1 VVRAL
6 SRLSFTVDTPV
17 DAHTHAQAWPD
28 PVGPP
33 NASPPPK
40 HMAPP
45 SGGRAGDRDDGADND
60 GGGWMRRLP
69 GPIQRLLAGAKA
81 LRELA
86 SRPRVRPWLFAATAL
101 VFVALAVTSFR
112 SLPDEGRSAQPGL
125 VAVLVLVTAPATLA
139 LNALEYRFM
148 ASRLGHRIDFR
159 HAMRVSLI
167 ASIANYLP
175 APGGIAVRTAALKR
189 EGSTVRSAVSVNAV
203 AGLVW
208 LGSTGLIGGA
218 VMLADDRLAERAAA
232 AIVLG
237 ALAVGGAVFWLSR
250 GGGDWPRLFRQILL
264 IELAVVLV
272 SGARVWL
279 SLEAIGQPADFGAA
293 IAISSSTV
301 FAALLGVFPAG
312 LGLRELLA
320 GGIAT
325 AVKVP
330 AASAVAASA
339 VDRIA
344 SQVGMAI
351 TAVLIGV
358 KRKDLSAQDADG
370 EAVASGS

>member
-1 VVRAL
+1 
-6 SRLSFTVDTPV
+6 V
-17 DAHTHAQAWPD
+17 DAPTEPD
-28 PVGPP
+28 R
-33 NASPPPK
+33 PK
-40 HMAPP
+40 HMAPAGGSRE
-45 SGGRAGDRDDGADND
+45 SGGGS
-60 GGGWMRRLP
+60 GWVRRLVAA
-69 GPIQRLLAGAKA
+69 AGSV
-81 LRELA
+81 RQLA

-112 SLPDEGRSAQPGL
+112 SLPDEGRSARPAL
-125 VAVLVLVTAPATLA
+125 VAVLILVTAPATLA

-175 APGGIAVRTAALKR
+175 APGGVAVRTAALKR
-189 EGSTVRSAVSVNAV
+189 QGSTVRSAVSINAV

-208 LGSTGLIGGA
+208 IGSTGLIGGA
-218 VMLADDRLAERAAA
+218 AMLSDDRLAGRAAA
-232 AIVLG
+232 AIVVGL
-237 ALAVGGAVFWLSR
+237 LAIGGAVFWLSR

-264 IELAVVLV
+264 IELAVVVV
-272 SGARVWL
+272 SGTRVWL
-279 SLEAIGQPADFGAA
+279 SLAAIGQPADFGAS

-301 FAALLGVFPAG
+301 FAALLGIFPAG
-312 LGLRELLA
+312 LGLREIIA

-325 AVKVP
+325 AVEVP

-344 SQVGMAI
+344 SQVGMAV

-358 KRKDLSAQDADG
+358 KRQDLTSGSAS
-370 EAVASGS
+370 EPASGS

>member
-1 VVRAL
+1 M
-6 SRLSFTVDTPV
+6 
-17 DAHTHAQAWPD
+17 DAHNETD
-28 PVGPP
+28 RDTDR
-33 NASPPPK
+33 PK

-45 SGGRAGDRDDGADND
+45 GANGRGGFVPRIVAFAGSVRG
-60 GGGWMRRLP
+60 
-69 GPIQRLLAGAKA
+69 
-81 LRELA
+81 LA

-101 VFVALAVTSFR
+101 LFLALAVTSFR
-112 SLPDEGRSAQPGL
+112 SLPDEGRSARPAL

-159 HAMRVSLI
+159 HAMRVSLV

-175 APGGIAVRTAALKR
+175 APGGVAVRTAALKR
-189 EGSTVRSAVSVNAV
+189 QGSTVRSAVSVNAV

-208 LGSTGLIGGA
+208 IGSTGLVGGA
-218 VMLADDRLAERAAA
+218 AMLADDRLAERAAA

-237 ALAVGGAVFWLSR
+237 VLAIAGGVFWLSR

-272 SGARVWL
+272 SGTRVWL
-279 SLEAIGQPADFGAA
+279 SLAAIGQPADFGAS

-312 LGLRELLA
+312 LGLREIIA

-325 AVKVP
+325 AVEVP

-344 SQVGMAI
+344 SQVGMAV

-358 KRKDLSAQDADG
+358 KRQDLKSDAEP
-370 EAVASGS
+370 EAASGS